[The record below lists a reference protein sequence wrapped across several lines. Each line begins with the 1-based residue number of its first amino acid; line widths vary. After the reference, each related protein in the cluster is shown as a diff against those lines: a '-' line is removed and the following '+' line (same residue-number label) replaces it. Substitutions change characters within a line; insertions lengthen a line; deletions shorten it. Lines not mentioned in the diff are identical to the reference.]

1 MIKNFIKFLFLFVS
15 FLSFSQM
22 YPSVGT
28 NPSVETNSSENDSAV
43 EESYSE
49 YERIID
55 FHSDIEV
62 GLNSELTVTET
73 IKVYANGNHIKRGI
87 FRSLPTIRNLNT
99 GREDV
104 TYKILSV
111 SKNGVSEPYKAR
123 TEDKIFM
130 IYIGSKDII
139 LDSGIYTYEIKYKT
153 QDQIG
158 RFSGYDELYWNVNGT
173 DWDFPIENISANI
186 HLPRGADLLQ
196 NSCYT
201 GVEGSKDKNCT
212 VNQISSTE
220 IRFSANNLASRE
232 NLTIAVGFKAGIL
245 KQSSGFVKFLKE
257 NWEGLILLISF
268 LSLVGYF
275 YQKWKLFG
283 YHKSNNPIVIPQFNA
298 PNDFSP
304 AMIGY
309 LDKESFSVTQ
319 ATANI
324 VDLSIKKIIKIKEDK
339 DHQQKTT
346 TYKVYDVELV
356 NEDTKGLQEDQ
367 KGLVKNIFKTKKT
380 IHIDGEFNSDLS
392 EGVEKL
398 EKYVTKKGDPFLQY
412 EKNSAFVSF
421 GLKVILIIYAISL
434 LFLCIKTD
442 DYGKLLSGGMLVLF
456 DSIMV
461 YVAVFL
467 WQRSSTLGC
476 VFSAFIFMFTIP
488 LFFFA
493 FNSNLYTGFESHIY
507 KFLIFSVIALLIF
520 RYYIKKPSEERLK
533 IKSEIEGFKKYLS
546 VAEEKYI
553 QYLNPPE
560 MTTDLYEK
568 MLPYA
573 IVFGVEGIWGKRFRD
588 SIDESSVPLYEYDD
602 LANTPLFAKSLAA
615 STISPQS
622 YSSSSG
628 SSSRSSRS
636 SSSYSGGSSS
646 SGSRGGGSSG
656 GGGGGGG
663 GGGW

>member
-1 MIKNFIKFLFLFVS
+1 MRKTFLRFFFLIIGTFC
-15 FLSFSQM
+15 FSQI
-22 YPSVGT
+22 
-28 NPSVETNSSENDSAV
+28 NPTLNDSTENDFPI
-43 EESYSE
+43 EENHFKS
-49 YERIID
+49 ERIID

-73 IKVYANGNHIKRGI
+73 IKVYANGNNIKRGI

-111 SKNGVSEPYKAR
+111 TRNGNSEPYHAK

-173 DWDFPIENISANI
+173 DWDFPVKKISANI
-186 HLPRGADLLQ
+186 HLPRGADILQ

-201 GVEGSKDKNCT
+201 GVEGSKEKNCT
-212 VNQISSTE
+212 FNLISSTE
-220 IRFSANNLASRE
+220 IRFSAENLASRE
-232 NLTIAVGFKAGIL
+232 NLTIAVGFKAGVL
-245 KQSSGFVKFLKE
+245 KQQSGFIKFLKK
-257 NWEGLILLISF
+257 NWDSLILLISF
-268 LSLVGYF
+268 FSLIGYF

-283 YHKSNNPIVIPQFNA
+283 YHKSDNQIVIPQFNA
-298 PNDFSP
+298 PNNFSP

-324 VDLSIKKIIKIKEDK
+324 VDLSVNKIVKIKEDK
-339 DHQQKTT
+339 DHQQENPA
-346 TYKVYDVELV
+346 YKIYDLTLLGD
-356 NEDTKGLQEDQ
+356 NHKDLQEDQ
-367 KGLVKNIFKTKKT
+367 QELVKNLFKSKKT
-380 IHIDGEFNSDLS
+380 IHIDGTFNSDLS
-392 EGVEKL
+392 KGIEKL
-398 EKYVTKKGDPFLQY
+398 EKNLVSKAKPYLQY
-412 EKNSAFVSF
+412 ESNSSFVNF
-421 GLKVILIIYAISL
+421 GLKAILIIYAISL
-434 LFLCIKTD
+434 LLLCIKTGE
-442 DYGKLLSGGMLVLF
+442 YGKLLSGGMLIGF
-456 DSIMV
+456 EIAMI

-467 WQRSSTLGC
+467 WKKEGMLGC
-476 VFSAFIFMFTIP
+476 IFSVFVVMFTFPI
-488 LFFFA
+488 FAFA
-493 FNSNLYTGFESHIY
+493 FNSNLYSGFESHIY

-520 RYYIKKPSEERLK
+520 RHYIKKPSEERLK

-646 SGSRGGGSSG
+646 SGSRGGGSNG

>member
-1 MIKNFIKFLFLFVS
+1 MLKTFLRFLFLIIGF
-15 FLSFSQM
+15 FCFSQI
-22 YPSVGT
+22 
-28 NPSVETNSSENDSAV
+28 NPTIDDVPDRSYGVRESISES
-43 EESYSE
+43 
-49 YERIID
+49 ERIID

-73 IKVYANGNHIKRGI
+73 IKVYANGNNVKRGI

-104 TYKILSV
+104 SYKILSIT
-111 SKNGVSEPYKAR
+111 KNGNPEPYHAK

-130 IYIGSKDII
+130 IYIGSKDVT

-173 DWDFPIENISANI
+173 DWDFPVEKISANI
-186 HLPRGADLLQ
+186 HLPKGADILQ

-201 GVEGSKDKNCT
+201 GIEGSKEKKCN

-220 IRFSANNLASRE
+220 IRFTANDLDSRE
-232 NLTIAVGFKAGIL
+232 NLTVAVGFNAGVLKAP
-245 KQSSGFVKFLKE
+245 SGFIKFLKK
-257 NWEGLILLISF
+257 NWEGLILLTSF

-275 YQKWKLFG
+275 FQKWRLFG
-283 YHKSNNPIVIPQFNA
+283 NKKSEKPIIIPQFNA

-309 LDKESFSVTQ
+309 LDKEKFSVTQ
-319 ATANI
+319 TTANI
-324 VDLSIKKIIKIKEDK
+324 IQLSIKKIVKIKEDK
-339 DHQQKTT
+339 DHQQETPA
-346 TYKVYDVELV
+346 YKIYDLTLLG
-356 NEDTKGLQEDQ
+356 DDHQDLQEDQ
-367 KGLVKNIFKTKKT
+367 QELVKNIFKTKKT
-380 IHIDGEFNSDLS
+380 IHVDGTFNSDLS
-392 EGVEKL
+392 KGVEKL
-398 EKYVTKKGDPFLQY
+398 EKYVTTKGDPYLKN
-412 EKNSAFVSF
+412 EKNTAFVSF
-421 GLKVILIIYAISL
+421 GIKVILSIFMIAL
-434 LFLCIKTD
+434 LFLSIKTG
-442 DYGKLLSGGMLVLF
+442 DYTKLLTGGIMIFF
-456 DSIMV
+456 DSILLALIIFLWDKTKV
-461 YVAVFL
+461 VAILVAVF
-467 WQRSSTLGC
+467 
-476 VFSAFIFMFTIP
+476 AFMFFLPI
-488 LFFFA
+488 FAFA
-493 FNSNLYTGFESHIY
+493 FNSSLYSGFESHIY

-520 RYYIKKPSEERLK
+520 RHYIKKPSEERLK

-588 SIDESSVPLYEYDD
+588 AIDQSSVPLDIYEDLD
-602 LANTPLFAKSLAA
+602 TLANNPSFSRSLVSSSIAPKS
-615 STISPQS
+615 T
-622 YSSSSG
+622 YSSSG